1 MSERPNNV
9 EAAIIAAV
17 MIEPQYLDLL
27 KSSGITEETFADSF
41 LGRVYA
47 TMRELSGR
55 GITPDLLALSEAFP
69 DRTADLLDIQSGVV
83 STAEIESWV
92 MLAKEEQ
99 AKRMIARGAAELSG
113 KLKAPNANPQ
123 ALIAEIGVTLEKAS
137 ALIAGRKET
146 TLKDALREY
155 LEARAAG
162 SADSIHWFKPHTEG
176 RSKMHQL
183 KREMFIIAADSG
195 EGKTEIACSVVRD
208 NLLEDKLCM
217 YVCTESGTGDI
228 LARIAA
234 QFCGVSHQIANMEF
248 PPVQEMRTLSHQMR
262 ELAEDYAER
271 LFIFGSE
278 TGVNSPEAI
287 RQEVKRII
295 AEHGRL
301 DLLVVDYI
309 QDLTASAALG
319 RKDQHERI
327 GGMAKH
333 IHDTLMLYN
342 VGGIVLS
349 QLSRDTKNSGPPG
362 MNRLRGSGELEHCP
376 HAIMMLWRDPKN
388 RETKFYSVKARNMAP
403 VSLTLK
409 WTGAGYESAPRFTP
423 IG

>member
-1 MSERPNNV
+1 MNERPNNV
-9 EAAIIAAV
+9 EAAIVAAV

-27 KSSGITEETFADSF
+27 KSSGITEQTFADSF

-69 DRTADLLDIQSGVV
+69 DRTEDLLDIQSGVV
-83 STAEIESWV
+83 STAEIESWIR
-92 MLAKEEQ
+92 LAKEDQ
-99 AKRMIARGAAELSG
+99 ARRMIARGAAELSG

-123 ALIAEIGVTLEKAS
+123 ELITEIGVTLEKAS

-162 SADSIHWFKPHTEG
+162 SADAVHWFKPHTEG

-208 NLLEDKLCM
+208 NLLDGKACM

-234 QFCGVSHQIANMEF
+234 QFCGVSHQIANMEY
-248 PPVQEMRTLSHQMR
+248 PPVQEMRTLSNQMR
-262 ELAEDYAER
+262 ELAEDYADR

-333 IHDTLMLYN
+333 IHDTLMLCN
-342 VGGIVLS
+342 VGGIILS

-376 HAIMMLWRDPKN
+376 HAIMMLWRDKKN
-388 RETKFYSVKARNMAP
+388 HETKFYSVKTRNMAP

-409 WTGAGYESAPRFTP
+409 WTGAGYESAPRFET
-423 IG
+423 IN